1 MTFTFR
7 KLFNIDANAKTVK
20 GIARGFQTAVLY
32 LAPFKMAGLNMCA
45 MAELAGCWVGCLSTA
60 GRGGIAKD
68 SATMSPFGFEVP
80 DNAIQRCRI
89 ARTRYWA
96 DDRPGFLAMLV
107 KEIRAAIRRAD
118 RKGLTPV
125 FRLNGTSDLQW
136 EMIPVTIDGAEYPN
150 IMAAFPDV
158 QFYDYTKI
166 AKRMFRTLP
175 ANYHLTLSFSAKSA
189 RYAQMCFDTQRATG
203 CSLAVVVRTK
213 QDKARL
219 LDAGH
224 WMGLPTRDADE
235 SDLRFLDDDG
245 TAQILTAK
253 GKARKDDTGFVLD
266 ID

>member
-20 GIARGFQTAVLY
+20 GIKRGFQTAVLY
-32 LAPFKMAGLNMCA
+32 LAPFKMAGVQMCA
-45 MAELAGCWVGCLSTA
+45 MAELAGCWMGCLSTA
-60 GRGGIAKD
+60 GRGGIAKG
-68 SATMSPFGFEVP
+68 SATMSPFGFEIP

-89 ARTRYWA
+89 ARTRFYA
-96 DDRPGFLAMLV
+96 DDRSGFVAQLV
-107 KEIRAAIRRAD
+107 KEIRAAIKRAARRD
-118 RKGLTPV
+118 LTSC

-136 EMIPVTIDGAEYPN
+136 EMMPVTIDGIEYPH
-150 IMAAFPDV
+150 IFAAFPDV

-166 AKRMFRTLP
+166 AKRMHRTLP
-175 ANYHLTLSFSAKSA
+175 SNYHLTLSFSAASP

-219 LDAGH
+219 LGAGH
-224 WMGLPTRDADE
+224 WMGLDTYDADE
-235 SDLRFLDDDG
+235 SDLRFLDVPG
-245 TAQILTAK
+245 SCQVLTAK
-253 GKARKDDTGFVLD
+253 GKARRDDTGFVLD